1 MAIQCLVPKEFN
13 QSCNHMLMFIYAV
26 KIEGVRSCMACMIE
40 QMLLIMSVRQR
51 GISLG
56 VKTAVTIH
64 QQATF
69 TSRSLARDREAVKVT
84 GGMYVLLSV
93 QLLAM

>member
-1 MAIQCLVPKEFN
+1 
-13 QSCNHMLMFIYAV
+13 MLMFIYAV

-40 QMLLIMSVRQR
+40 QILIMSVRQR
-51 GISLG
+51 GTSLG

-64 QQATF
+64 QQAKF
-69 TSRSLARDREAVKVT
+69 TSRSLARDREAAKVT
-84 GGMYVLLSV
+84 GGGGGGGGMYVLLSV

>member
-1 MAIQCLVPKEFN
+1 
-13 QSCNHMLMFIYAV
+13 MLMFIYAV

-40 QMLLIMSVRQR
+40 QILIMSVRQR
-51 GISLG
+51 GTSLG

-69 TSRSLARDREAVKVT
+69 TSRSLARDREAAKVT
-84 GGMYVLLSV
+84 GACMFYRAAACDVTGCVASLNFDATEL
-93 QLLAM
+93 QIF

>member
-1 MAIQCLVPKEFN
+1 
-13 QSCNHMLMFIYAV
+13 MLMFIYAV
-26 KIEGVRSCMACMIE
+26 KIEGVGSCMACMIE
-40 QMLLIMSVRQR
+40 QLLITSVRLR
-51 GISLG
+51 GTSPSLR

-69 TSRSLARDREAVKVT
+69 TSRSLARDREAAKVT
-84 GGMYVLLSV
+84 GMYVLLSV